1 MVERG
6 KRITSRGGVSVTG
19 LETALIAAISV
30 LYVLGSALM
39 FLINRKLDGDL
50 YEEIPWEAEA
60 LLMVGWPIAAAVGL
74 VRYVLDPEIRAARR
88 ERAEIRRRRAA
99 FAANISPT
107 FPYPQMGALPG
118 KGRTV
123 KGRIDDEYITSLIED
138 IVKEKAETTGT
149 SPKPGV
155 KKKLRK
161 LTMWK
166 SRD

>member
-1 MVERG
+1 MTWLE
-6 KRITSRGGVSVTG
+6 IALSAATG
-19 LETALIAAISV
+19 A

-88 ERAEIRRRRAA
+88 ERAELKRKGA

-123 KGRIDDEYITSLIED
+123 KGRIDDEYITSLIDD
-138 IVKEKAETTGT
+138 IEKEKAETTGT